1 MPTVSSKLI
10 LSTRGPQMET
20 TSRKVDWLAI
30 DQVNKE
36 ARRAQ
41 ADRALSLEERT
52 KRALARGEKLL
63 AEARLAHKLAGRS

>member
-1 MPTVSSKLI
+1 MTSAYEEHEMEPTQ
-10 LSTRGPQMET
+10 R
-20 TSRKVDWLAI
+20 SRSVDWLAI
-30 DQVNKE
+30 DQVNQE

-63 AEARLAHKLAGRS
+63 AEARLAHKLAQRN

>member
-1 MPTVSSKLI
+1 
-10 LSTRGPQMET
+10 MET